1 MKKLIATT
9 LACTVVGLAAY
20 AQGTLN
26 FANVGVGLNSPVF
39 MSDGTTKVGAGYT
52 AVLMAGPAGNLAQ
65 IATTPLL
72 TGAQAGYFLGGTQTI
87 PTVAGGGTASVL
99 IDVYNSASYSSL
111 AAAQTANTANS
122 WGVSAAFTVVLGD
135 PNSVPPGTPATMTA
149 LKSFNLTSGGVIPEP
164 STFALAG
171 LGAAAL
177 LFFRRRK

>member
-9 LACTVVGLAAY
+9 LACTAVGLAAY

-39 MSDGTTKVGAGYT
+39 LSDGTTKAAAGYT

-87 PTVAGGGTASVL
+87 PTVAGGGTASIL
-99 IDVYNSASYSSL
+99 IDVYNSATYSSL
-111 AAAQTANTANS
+111 VQAQNANTPNS
-122 WGVSAAFTVVLGD
+122 WGESAAFTVVLGN
-135 PNSVPPGTPATMTA
+135 PNSVPPGTPATLTG
-149 LKSFNLTSGGVIPEP
+149 LKSFNLTTGVPEP

-177 LFFRRRK
+177 LFFRRRN